1 MSLKKFALD
10 KVPEIIDRLKAGRE
24 VFAPVRGKE
33 GVNFRLISDGNQ
45 VTLNFDNTLLSAKSV
60 LFPPEE
66 TLLRFRM
73 GKGPTSSAEPGEEI
87 KTPER
92 LLFGVRPCDLRG
104 FELLDKVFGEGEF
117 RDPSYLERRDKTTI
131 VAYACRQALPTCFC
145 PSLGGSPTDSRG
157 SDAIL
162 YRLDSSVIIKSITAK
177 GDELLRLISPVVE
190 GVTSEDEASIAQ
202 LEKKAGESVTKSIDI
217 SGVSERLPQ
226 IFESG
231 YWKQAAYP
239 CLNCGACTYVC
250 PTCTC
255 FDIQDE
261 TLHGEGSRKK
271 IWDSCMF
278 TDFTLMAGGVNP
290 RTRKEQRLRQRVND
304 KFSYRVTNLG
314 ITACVG
320 CGRCIRVCPVN
331 IDITALVKG
340 ALEVAV

>member
-1 MSLKKFALD
+1 MTLKKFSLD
-10 KVPEIIDRLKAGRE
+10 KLPEIIERLKAGQE

-33 GVNFRLISDGNQ
+33 GVNFQLITDPNQ

-60 LFPPEE
+60 FFPPEE
-66 TLLRFRM
+66 TLIRFRM
-73 GKGPTSSAEPGEEI
+73 GKSSTEVEPVEKNI
-87 KTPER
+87 PER
-92 LLFGVRPCDLRG
+92 LLFGVRPCDLRS
-104 FELLDKVFGEGEF
+104 FEILDKVFGEGEF
-117 RDPSYLERRDKTTI
+117 RDPLYLDRRDKTTI
-131 VAYACRQALPTCFC
+131 VAYACNQALPTCFC
-145 PSLGGSPTDSRG
+145 TSLGGSPTDSRG

-190 GVTSEDEASIAQ
+190 DAAADDEASIAQ
-202 LEKKAGESVTKSIDI
+202 LEKKAGESVTRSIDI
-217 SGVSERLPQ
+217 SGAAEKLPQ

-261 TLHGEGSRKK
+261 SLHGEGSRKK

-340 ALEVAV
+340 ALEVTV

>member
-1 MSLKKFALD
+1 MPLKKFTLD
-10 KVPEIIDRLKAGRE
+10 KLPEIIEQIKFGRE

-33 GVNFRLISDGNQ
+33 GVNFRLICDSNQ
-45 VTLNFDNTLLSAKSV
+45 VTLDFDNTLLSAKSV
-60 LFPPEE
+60 FFPPVD

-73 GKGPTSSAEPGEEI
+73 GKGPSSSVEPGELKI
-87 KTPER
+87 PER
-92 LLFGVRPCDLRG
+92 LLFGVAPCDLKS
-104 FELLDKVFGEGEF
+104 FELLDRVFGEGEF
-117 RDPSYLERRDKTTI
+117 RDPSYLERRAKTTV

-145 PSLGGSPTDSRG
+145 TSLGSSPTDSRG

-162 YRLDSSVIIKSITAK
+162 YRVDSLIMIKSVTAK
-177 GDELLRLISPVVE
+177 GDELLRLISPVME
-190 GVTSEDEASIAQ
+190 DATADDEALIPQ
-202 LEKKAGESVTKSIDI
+202 LEKKTGESVTKSIDI

-261 TLHGEGSRKK
+261 SLHGEGSRKK

-304 KFSYRVTNLG
+304 KYSYRVTNLG

-331 IDITALVKG
+331 IDITAVVKG